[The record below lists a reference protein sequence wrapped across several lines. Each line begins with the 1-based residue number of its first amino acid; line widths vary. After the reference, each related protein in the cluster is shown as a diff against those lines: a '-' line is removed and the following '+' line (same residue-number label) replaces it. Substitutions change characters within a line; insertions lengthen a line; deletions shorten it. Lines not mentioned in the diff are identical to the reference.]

1 MAQAEHL
8 EQAKDRIA
16 RCAIL
21 TVSDTRTTATDK
33 TGPRI
38 GELLEIAGHLIVHR
52 YLLPNDLHAVRDTA
66 TRLLRAPNIDVIVAT
81 GGTGISQRDQTVD
94 ALQPLVQYELPGF
107 GELFRALSFAE
118 IGSSAILS
126 RAFAAVASGKLIFA
140 LPGSLSAVELAMNR
154 LIVPE
159 LRHLLDQLKR

>member
-8 EQAKDRIA
+8 KQAKDRIA

-21 TVSDTRTTATDK
+21 TVSDTRTAATDK
-33 TGPRI
+33 TTPRI
-38 GELLEIAGHLIVHR
+38 AELLAIAGHLVVHR
-52 YLLPNDLHAVRDTA
+52 HLIPNDLIAIRDTT
-66 TRLLRAPNIDVIVAT
+66 TRLLRETNVDVIITT
-81 GGTGISQRDQTVD
+81 GGTGISRADQTVD
-94 ALQPLVQYELPGF
+94 ALQPLAQYELPGF

-140 LPGSLSAVELAMNR
+140 LPGSLSAVELAMDR